1 MSYYETPNL
10 TSVVPIISERN
21 DTSSK
26 PNYKTSIIPQKRKHS
41 SRVTKP
47 FPPLHLFML
56 KRSSSA
62 MDSKF
67 LYLLMVLALA
77 FQAQAA
83 PGKTLKDEKIR
94 DARQSV
100 DQANTRLQQNLIS
113 TLASLANVTAEA
125 NANVSRSANVLM
137 RELVT
142 NWAALAGVFAYMPRL
157 ILMDGPTQFVETLKL
172 IRSNQI
178 RFPNDVDSAID
189 TLIAF
194 ANQQRD
200 SGIGSNFTPL
210 VTFLP
215 NLFTGFEK
223 YLTTFIDSVFN
234 VIAN

>member
-1 MSYYETPNL
+1 
-10 TSVVPIISERN
+10 
-21 DTSSK
+21 
-26 PNYKTSIIPQKRKHS
+26 
-41 SRVTKP
+41 
-47 FPPLHLFML
+47 
-56 KRSSSA
+56 

-67 LYLLMVLALA
+67 LYLFMVLALA

-83 PGKTLKDEKIR
+83 PDKTLKDERIR

-125 NANVSRSANVLM
+125 NTNVSRAAHVLT
-137 RELVT
+137 RELIT

-172 IRSNQI
+172 IRSNQV
-178 RFPNDVDSAID
+178 RFPNSVDSAID

-210 VTFLP
+210 VTFWP
-215 NLFTGFEK
+215 NLLTGFEK
-223 YLTTFIDSVFN
+223 YLTTFIDSVFK
-234 VIAN
+234 VIGT